1 MSGNSVYLGNP
12 NLKKADVQ
20 QNWTKKSVEEY
31 TKCMED
37 PTYFIQNYVKIVS
50 IDEGLVPFSLWDF
63 QKEIID
69 TFHNN
74 RFTICKLPR
83 QSGKSTTIIAYLLH
97 YVLFNPTVNVAI
109 LANKAA
115 VARDLLSRLQLAYE
129 HLPKW
134 LQQGVMSWNKG
145 SLELENGSKILAS
158 STSASAVRGG
168 SYNIIFLDEFAYVPS
183 NVAEQFF
190 SSVYPT
196 ISSGKT
202 SKVMIVSTPH
212 GMNMFYKMWTDSENK
227 RNSYIPIEV
236 HWSQVPGRDVTW
248 KEETIKNTSE
258 SQFNT
263 EFECVSGDTKITLKD
278 SDTGKIFN
286 VNIEYLMYIRYQKT
300 TSKTYEVLSPSG
312 FVNFSGI
319 QTVPHSKYRHFIFDD
334 GTELKCSLNHRFG
347 KDEILAS
354 SLWRGAELQGKQIL
368 YAEDIEEDIDLYDL
382 LNVGGGN
389 LYYTNGLV
397 SHNCEFLGSI
407 DTLITST
414 KLKTLTYKNPVQ
426 SNAGIDLYKKPQE
439 NHTYMLTADVSRGTS
454 NDYSAF
460 LVFDI
465 TEMPYTI
472 VAKYRD
478 NEIKPLI
485 FPSKIYNIARVYNQ
499 AFVLVEVNDI
509 GEQVANTLQ
518 FDLEYDNLV
527 MSSMRGRAG
536 QILGGG
542 FSGGRAQLGVR
553 TTKAVKKIGCSN
565 LKQMIEDNKLIVE
578 DYDIINELSTFIVK
592 GSSFQAD
599 DGCTD
604 DLVSCLFIFSWATDQ
619 TYFKELTDVD
629 VRKTMMR
636 EQQDALEQDMAP
648 FGFVVTG
655 LEDENIGEV
664 IDEYGTRWNP
674 VVRDYGSNW

>member
-1 MSGNSVYLGNP
+1 MEQAYLGNP
-12 NLKKADVQ
+12 NLKKANVAQ
-20 QNWTKKSVEEY
+20 EWTKEEVEEY
-31 TKCMED
+31 TKCMKD
-37 PTYFIQNYVKIVS
+37 PIYFIQQYIKIVS
-50 IDEGLVPFSLWDF
+50 LDEGLVPFTLYDF
-63 QKEIID
+63 QKEMVG

-115 VARDLLSRLQLAYE
+115 TARDLLGRLQLAYE
-129 HLPKW
+129 NLPKW

-168 SYNIIFLDEFAYVPS
+168 SYNIIFLDEFAYVPA

-202 SKVMIVSTPH
+202 TKVMIVSTPH
-212 GMNMFYKMWTDSENK
+212 GMNMFYKLWVDAEEQ

-236 HWSQVPGRDVTW
+236 HWSEVPGRDEKW

-263 EFECVSGDTKITLKD
+263 EFEC
-278 SDTGKIFN
+278 
-286 VNIEYLMYIRYQKT
+286 
-300 TSKTYEVLSPSG
+300 
-312 FVNFSGI
+312 
-319 QTVPHSKYRHFIFDD
+319 
-334 GTELKCSLNHRFG
+334 
-347 KDEILAS
+347 
-354 SLWRGAELQGKQIL
+354 
-368 YAEDIEEDIDLYDL
+368 
-382 LNVGGGN
+382 
-389 LYYTNGLV
+389 
-397 SHNCEFLGSI
+397 EFLGSI
-407 DTLITST
+407 DTLITPA
-414 KLKTLTYKNPVQ
+414 KLKTMTYRMPSQ
-426 SNAGIDLYKKPQE
+426 SNAGLDVYETPQKD
-439 NHTYMLTADVSRGTS
+439 HTYLMTADVSRGTS

-460 LVFDI
+460 VVVDVSQ
-465 TEMPYTI
+465 MPYRI

-478 NEIKPLI
+478 NEIKPLL
-485 FPSKIYNIARVYNQ
+485 FPSKIYDVARAYNQ

-509 GEQVANTLQ
+509 GEQVATTLQ

-527 MSSMRGRAG
+527 MASMRGRAG

-553 TTKAVKKIGCSN
+553 TTKAVKRIGCSN
-565 LKQMIEDNKLIVE
+565 LKQLVEDNKLVIE
-578 DYDIINELSTFIVK
+578 DLDIISELSTFIVK
-592 GSSFQAD
+592 GQSFEAD
-599 DGCTD
+599 EGCTD
-604 DLVSCLFIFSWATDQ
+604 DLVACLFMFAWTCDQ
-619 TYFKELTDVD
+619 QYFKELTDMD
-629 VRKTMMR
+629 VRQTMMR

-648 FGFVVTG
+648 FGFVVNG
-655 LEDENIGEV
+655 LEEENIGEV
-664 IDEYGTRWNP
+664 VDEYGTRWNP
-674 VVRDYGSNW
+674 IVRDHGTNW